1 MRALAALAAAVLA
14 AGLLAACGPEERASA
29 PPAGTT
35 SAAPAGPG
43 DSSAGGH
50 SAGPVPAGRERPL
63 REGERRLDLRMP
75 EAYEPSAPTR
85 GGTDD
90 YRCFLLDP
98 GLTEDTFV
106 TGVDVRPGNPEVV
119 HHVILYAVPPEHV
132 AEAEDQDAVSS
143 GQGWTCFGGTG
154 MGGGSTGLDDAPWL
168 GAWAPGGRESVMRPG
183 YGTRLAAGSRIV
195 MQVHYNLLVGHGP
208 DVSAARLR
216 VADRAPDG
224 GPVAPVTTMLL
235 PAPVELPCRPG
246 HDASPLCD
254 RETSVADVNRRFGM
268 AGGAADLLHLLCG
281 TAIRPGQVTTCDRT
295 IRRPTTVMGVAGHMH
310 LLGRSI
316 RIELNPGRPGH
327 RTLLDMPLWDFDN
340 QQARP
345 LRRPAR
351 LEPGNVVRVT
361 CRHDQGL
368 RDVLPAF
375 DGQEERY
382 VVWGEG
388 TTDEM
393 CLGILQVTGGAA

>member
-1 MRALAALAAAVLA
+1 
-14 AGLLAACGPEERASA
+14 
-29 PPAGTT
+29 
-35 SAAPAGPG
+35 
-43 DSSAGGH
+43 
-50 SAGPVPAGRERPL
+50 
-63 REGERRLDLRMP
+63 MP
-75 EAYEPSAPTR
+75 EAYRPSPPTA

-98 GLTEDTFV
+98 GLTKDTFV
-106 TGVDVRPGNPEVV
+106 TGVDVRPGKPEVV
-119 HHVILYAVPPEHV
+119 HHVILYTV
-132 AEAEDQDAVSS
+132 APDKVREAEDQDAATS

-195 MQVHYNLLVGHGP
+195 MQVHYNLLVGDGP

-216 VADRAPDG
+216 VADRAPSG
-224 GPVAPVTTMLL
+224 RAITPVTTMLL

-246 HDASPLCD
+246 HDSSELCD
-254 RETSVADVNRRFGM
+254 REKSVADVDRRFGA

-281 TAIRPGQVTTCDRT
+281 TPIKASEVTTCDRPV
-295 IRRPTTVMGVAGHMH
+295 RRATTVLGAAGHMH

-316 RIELNPGRPGH
+316 RIEVNPGRPDH
-327 RTLLDMPLWDFDN
+327 RVLLDMPVWDFDN

-345 LRRPAR
+345 VKPFR
-351 LEPGNVVRVT
+351 LEPGDDVRVT
-361 CRHDQGL
+361 CRHDQSL
-368 RDVLPAF
+368 RDVLPSF
-375 DGQEERY
+375 KGQTERY

-393 CLGILQVTGGAA
+393 CLGILQVTA

>member
-1 MRALAALAAAVLA
+1 MSRGPVAALATCAAFVVSLS
-14 AGLLAACGPEERASA
+14 LAACGPEERPRADRS
-29 PPAGTT
+29 PTPST
-35 SAAPAGPG
+35 
-43 DSSAGGH
+43 SSASSVPDGHGGTV
-50 SAGPVPAGRERPL
+50 SAKPGRPL
-63 REGERRLDLRMP
+63 RAGERLLDLEMP
-75 EAYEPSAPTR
+75 QAYRPSPPTR

-98 GLTEDTFV
+98 HLSTDTFV
-106 TGVDVRPGNPEVV
+106 TGVDVRPGNPQVV
-119 HHVILYAVPPEHV
+119 HHVILYQVPPDHV

-143 GQGWTCFGGTG
+143 GEGWTCFGGTG

-183 YGTRLAAGSRIV
+183 FGTRLSTGSRIV
-195 MQVHYNLLVGHGP
+195 MQVHYNLLVGDGP

-216 VADRAPDG
+216 VADRSPDG
-224 GPVAPVTTMLL
+224 SPITPVSTMLL

-246 HDASPLCD
+246 HDQSPLCD
-254 RETSVADVNRRFGM
+254 RDTSVEDVNRRFGL

-281 TAIRPGQVTTCDRT
+281 TSIEPGQVSTCDRT

-316 RIELNPGRPGH
+316 RIEVNPGKPGH
-327 RTLLDMPLWDFDN
+327 RTLLDMPVWDFDN

-345 LRRPAR
+345 LKQPAR
-351 LEPGNVVRVT
+351 LRPGDVVRVT
-361 CRHDQGL
+361 CRHDQAI
-368 RDVLPAF
+368 RDALPAF
-375 DGQEERY
+375 DGQVERY

-393 CLGILQVTGGAA
+393 CLGILQVTT